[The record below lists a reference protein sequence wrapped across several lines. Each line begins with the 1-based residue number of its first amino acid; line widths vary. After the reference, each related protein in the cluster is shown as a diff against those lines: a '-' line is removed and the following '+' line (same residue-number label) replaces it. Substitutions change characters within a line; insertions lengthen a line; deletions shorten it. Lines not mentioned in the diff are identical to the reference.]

1 MPNIYLT
8 HPKHGAKVATSTDEA
23 RSDMAQG
30 WKIFTPGAVAAPAP
44 VEQRDEPEAPVVNA
58 LPTRRGRARKPIE
71 SQEE

>member
-8 HPKHGAKVATSTDEA
+8 HPKHGAKVATSADEA

-30 WKIFTPGAVAAPAP
+30 WKMFTPGAAAPAA
-44 VEQRDEPEAPVVNA
+44 VQATVEPEAPVVNA

-71 SQEE
+71 PQEE